1 MTTITNTPAT
11 ATVSVS
17 AAGKTKASK
26 GANTARNLVSQLDLI
41 VEQRKAW
48 EQGAYKTSNDELYKM
63 LGQCLDIY
71 VQLKGR
77 EDYKV
82 KERQLLNDR
91 LQAAGLTYKETTPLA
106 TKVVRYVF
114 GTDRRRSYTYATT
127 IVSAHEHGIDSVKFP
142 TWVRNAGG
150 VEEVKRK
157 AKSGLSPKD
166 ILKQQ
171 RDAAEK
177 YFNIS
182 TPLVS
187 FASVKELKPSAES
200 TSRFAYALIRT
211 EDDGTASV
219 VYGSNNATVI
229 NMLLARAGKDV
240 SNKQA
245 EEGKQTAHRKRKTD
259 RAAAVSKAA

>member
-11 ATVSVS
+11 ATVSIS
-17 AAGKTKASK
+17 AVGKVKASK
-26 GANTARNLVSQLDLI
+26 GSNATPNLVGELDAI

-48 EQGAYKTSNDELYKM
+48 EQGAYKTSNDQLYTM
-63 LGQCLDIY
+63 LGRCLDIY

-82 KERQLLNDR
+82 KQRQALNDR
-91 LQAAGLTYKETTPLA
+91 LKAAGLPYKETTPLA

-114 GTDRRRSYTYATT
+114 GTDRRRSYTYART

-150 VEEVKRK
+150 IEEVKRK

-166 ILKQQ
+166 IRNRQ

-177 YFNIS
+177 YFYGS
-182 TPLVS
+182 KPLAS
-187 FASVKELKPSAES
+187 FASVKEVKPSAES

-211 EDDGTASV
+211 EDDGTAAV
-219 VYGSNNATVI
+219 VYGSNNATVV
-229 NMLLARAGKDV
+229 NLLLARAGKEV
-240 SNKQA
+240 ESKQA
-245 EEGKQTAHRKRKTD
+245 EEGKQSANRKRKTT